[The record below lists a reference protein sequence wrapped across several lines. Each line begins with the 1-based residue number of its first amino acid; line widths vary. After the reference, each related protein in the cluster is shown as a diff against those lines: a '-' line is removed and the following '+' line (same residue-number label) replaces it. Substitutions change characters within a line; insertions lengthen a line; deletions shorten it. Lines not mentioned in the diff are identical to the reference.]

1 MNYYTAYICL
11 NGHVSSSY
19 ADGSDEKYCKHCG
32 ETIIN
37 SCPHCNSKIR
47 GSENVEG
54 VVGFFHYSPPAYCY
68 NCGKAFPWTERKLEA
83 LQELVEFDENMQQE
97 QKEYIIKNSPS
108 IVVDTPKSKV
118 VATKLKAFLSKASSA
133 TASAVRDI
141 IVDVASE
148 AVKKTI
154 YPD

>member
-1 MNYYTAYICL
+1 MNFYNAYICL

-19 ADGSDEKYCKHCG
+19 KEKANETYCKHCG
-32 ETIIN
+32 EAIIN
-37 SCPHCNSKIR
+37 TCPHCNSPIR
-47 GSENVEG
+47 GDEIPDGIVFVS
-54 VVGFFHYSPPAYCY
+54 HYDPPAYCY

-97 QKEYIIKNSPS
+97 QKEYIINNSS
-108 IVVDTPKSKV
+108 SLVVDTPKSKV
-118 VATKLKAFLSKASSA
+118 VATKFKSFLSKASSA
-133 TASAVRDI
+133 TASVVRDI

>member
-1 MNYYTAYICL
+1 MNFYNAYICL
-11 NGHVSSSY
+11 NGHVSSSHSEN
-19 ADGSDEKYCKHCG
+19 ANASYCKHCG
-32 ETIIN
+32 ESIIN
-37 SCPHCNSKIR
+37 TCPHCNCEIR
-47 GSENVEG
+47 GDQILEG
-54 VVGFFHYSPPAYCY
+54 IVGFFPYDPPAYCY